1 MDNTHPSPST
11 DGPARGGI
19 VIPILGIVFGAASL
33 FTGFGLGLGVALS
46 VAGLVLSILSMRRG
60 IRWALAGVILGTV
73 GVAFCVVLPVGGWLA
88 WTFLPPIP
96 GD

>member
-1 MDNTHPSPST
+1 MDDKSIDVPRN
-11 DGPARGGI
+11 AR
-19 VIPILGIVFGAASL
+19 VMAILGLVLGVASL

-46 VAGLVLSILSMRRG
+46 VSGLALSIVSMRRG

-73 GVAFCVVLPVGGWLA
+73 GVAFCVILPVLGWLA
-88 WTFLPPIP
+88 WTFLPPTP